1 MYFGFSLSHPTTSS
15 LASSLLFI
23 HLTHQVSYSAS
34 MKTMAKKTKFIFK
47 RKHRKNINTALE
59 YIHIYIYGSLL
70 VEESESGRVQLL
82 QLYTLQ

>member
-1 MYFGFSLSHPTTSS
+1 MYFGFSLSHLTTSS

-23 HLTHQVSYSAS
+23 HLTHQVSYSAP
-34 MKTMAKKTKFIFK
+34 MKTMAKKTKFISK

-59 YIHIYIYGSLL
+59 YIHIYGSLL
-70 VEESESGRVQLL
+70 VEESESGRIQLL